1 MIVNLNLVAVVDRHP
16 LFTRLNRYAN
26 EDAGVVVRVAHL
38 EDHTNTAVANFAAGP
53 VEKPHA
59 AARFDEAVF
68 DGIATR
74 ADMFPAGEVFA
85 VEERLP
91 FRFLRSRRDGEGG
104 CCYSEAGNQ
113 KQFVHG

>member
-1 MIVNLNLVAVVDRHP
+1 MIINLNLVAVVDRHP
-16 LFTRLNRYAN
+16 LFTRLDRNAN
-26 EDAGVVVRVAHL
+26 EDSGVVVRVAHL
-38 EDHTNTAVANFAAGP
+38 EDHANAAVANFTAGP

-59 AARFDEAVF
+59 AARFDQAVF

-74 ADMFPAGEVFA
+74 ANMLPAGEVFA

-104 CCYSEAGNQ
+104 CCYSQASN
-113 KQFVHG
+113 